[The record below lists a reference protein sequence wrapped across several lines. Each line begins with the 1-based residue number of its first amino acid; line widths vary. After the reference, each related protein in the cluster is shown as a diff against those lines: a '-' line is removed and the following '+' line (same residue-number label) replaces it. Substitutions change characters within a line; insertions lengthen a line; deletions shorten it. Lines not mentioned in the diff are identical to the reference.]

1 MSWLSDYEH
10 ELQRIKNGELGPLY
24 FLYGNDFYLRD
35 NAIRAI
41 RKTLKS
47 KTDYDYSIAL
57 AQELDANELQN
68 LLYGNSL
75 FQSTRCTV
83 IQEIKGLLPSAR
95 KILQRFLEQK
105 GTDNI
110 LILTAETLDYKNA
123 LYKRIQDHALTLMTT
138 TPFENEIP
146 AWIRNYLSAYNRS
159 IETGAIAELLR
170 IVGPDLGKLSNE
182 LDKIDIFLPE
192 NKEVRERDV
201 RMLTGQSRTFSIE
214 DLQQAL
220 GRRDKARAVL
230 VCGNLIENGI
240 NGAYLVIA
248 LYQFFWKLLML
259 KDKRLISQSQ
269 NLGKSIRVYRPKQL
283 DELKAFA
290 LRFSRSQLLEDVK
303 ALVDADRRQKTT
315 TIEATANFMIA
326 IDEILGT

>member
-10 ELQRIKNGELGPLY
+10 ELQRIRNGELGPLY

-35 NAIRAI
+35 NAVRTI
-41 RKTLKS
+41 RKALKS
-47 KTDYDYSIAL
+47 QTAYDYSIAL

-75 FQSTRCTV
+75 FQSARCTV

-95 KILQRFLEQK
+95 KILQRYLGQK
-105 GTDNI
+105 ADDNI

-123 LYKRIQDHALTLMTT
+123 FYKRIQEHALTLMTT

-192 NKEVRERDV
+192 NKEVEEKDV
-201 RMLTGQSRTFSIE
+201 RMLTGQSRTFSID
-214 DLQQAL
+214 DLLQAL
-220 GRRDKARAVL
+220 GRRDKSRAVL

-240 NGAYLVIA
+240 NGVYLVIA

-269 NLGKSIRVYRPKQL
+269 NLGKSVRVYRPKQL

-290 LRFSRSQLLEDVK
+290 LRFSRSQLMEAVR

-315 TIEATANFMIA
+315 AIETTANFMIA
-326 IDEILGT
+326 IDGILGT